1 MTAPSL
7 KVKVRFRT
15 CRNGDEPEPMPKVVG
30 RATIARRIA
39 LAHHIEDL
47 IERGELRD
55 YAEAA
60 ERLGLTRARVTQ
72 VCDLALL
79 APDIQAAVLLGH
91 VEARDRHLR
100 EVGRHPLWVDQRR
113 VFHRLFPNAP
123 KEIEHGSDRDRN
135 HHNRNVFAWDDAYR
149 QK

>member
-1 MTAPSL
+1 MTSPSL

-15 CRNGDEPEPMPKVVG
+15 CRNGDEPAPAPKAVG
-30 RATIARRIA
+30 TATIARRVA

-60 ERLGLTRARVTQ
+60 QRLGLSRARVTQ
-72 VCDLALL
+72 ICDLALL

-91 VEARDRHLR
+91 VEPRDRHLR
-100 EVGRHPLWVDQRR
+100 EVGRHALWRDQRR
-113 VFHRLFPNAP
+113 VFNELFPNAP
-123 KEIEHGSDRDRN
+123 KETDHDCDGDPTRSHPDP
-135 HHNRNVFAWDDAYR
+135 
-149 QK
+149 